1 MPGTMATQ
9 HWDLPFS
16 FLNGFW
22 WWEERGRWKDCTRS
36 SRDSVLLCVC
46 RQGGHGDGLQQ
57 SGRHASGDCQ
67 TVAGALEG
75 KIWRGE
81 EWLKDADEAESR
93 TAFRNEIHLV
103 FVRTVKG
110 WDFMKLFWPRH
121 RIDKPILLSH
131 RTPEVSF
138 VFGFLFLK
146 QIT

>member
-93 TAFRNEIHLV
+93 AAFRNEIHLV